1 MGKKIRETILL
12 LVLFVFAIL
21 ILELT
26 GIREKENENQVQ
38 IPKSCNI
45 LIRIDIQD
53 LSKKIVLSELY
64 SNRAPELIRNLLE
77 MNNQDQDDT
86 DNIYNQFVHQLD
98 QFCDHSGWSKIAVFP
113 LWS

>member
-12 LVLFVFAIL
+12 LVLFVFTIL

-26 GIREKENENQVQ
+26 GIREKEIENQVQ

-45 LIRIDIQD
+45 LIRIDIQG

-64 SNRAPELIRNLLE
+64 SNRAPELIQNLLE
-77 MNNQDQDDT
+77 MNNQET
-86 DNIYNQFVHQLD
+86 TMILIMFTINLLINLMILVVH
-98 QFCDHSGWSKIAVFP
+98 
-113 LWS
+113 